1 MATATLNELQALW
14 SALNAELDERIQ
26 DVSEERDMD
35 HADSIAH
42 WVTSGGHY
50 SDFVYQHLPIDVSN
64 ERCIVSHYE
73 RDARLLRGNA

>member
-1 MATATLNELQALW
+1 MKATFEDLSALW
-14 SALNAELDERIQ
+14 SELDAELNERIQ
-26 DVSEERDMD
+26 DISEDRSMD

-50 SDFVYQHLPIDVSN
+50 SDFVYTSLPIDMTN

-73 RDARLLRGNA
+73 RDAYLVRVQA